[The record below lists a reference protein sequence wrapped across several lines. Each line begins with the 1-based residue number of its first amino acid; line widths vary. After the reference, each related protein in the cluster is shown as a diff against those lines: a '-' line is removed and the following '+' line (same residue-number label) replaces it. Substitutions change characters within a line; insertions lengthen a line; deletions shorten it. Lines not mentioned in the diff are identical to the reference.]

1 MKIFTTIASALLLAL
16 AGCTSNTKSYD
27 VCSFGATGDGT
38 TDDAAAIQKAIDKC
52 SDNGGGTVV
61 FPSAKTFMAGPI
73 HLRSNVNQTPDCWPT
88 PTRPS
93 TPKAPSAKTEAKG

>member
-38 TDDAAAIQKAIDKC
+38 TEV
-52 SDNGGGTVV
+52 SDLLIYS
-61 FPSAKTFMAGPI
+61 F
-73 HLRSNVNQTPDCWPT
+73 L
-88 PTRPS
+88 
-93 TPKAPSAKTEAKG
+93 E